1 MIRYVAFLRGFNASG
16 QVSME
21 ELNEQFGLCGFH
33 NVKTYIQTDNVVFE
47 TEDTDEAAIARK
59 IEKQLKDK
67 LGFEVKVIIRMLHEI
82 KNVLKNNPYINMN
95 KQERNLYVTFLSEV
109 PSPLVRGA
117 LEVYSNDAED
127 ARLFKREVYIHSNNY
142 GKTCFPNSL
151 IEKKFGVTAT
161 TRNWSLLNRILE
173 L

>member
-1 MIRYVAFLRGFNASG
+1 MIRYVAFLRGFNTSG
-16 QVSME
+16 QVSIE
-21 ELNEQFGLCGFH
+21 ELNEQFKNCGFQ
-33 NVKTYIQTDNVVFE
+33 NVNTYIQTDNVIFE
-47 TEDTDEAAIARK
+47 TEETDETAIAKK
-59 IEKQLKDK
+59 IEEQLKSK
-67 LGFEVKVIIRMLHEI
+67 LGYEVKAIIRMQHEI
-82 KNVLKNNPYINMN
+82 KNVLKNNPYQNMN
-95 KQERNLYVTFLSEV
+95 TQERNLYVTFLSDV

-127 ARLFKREVYIHSNNY
+127 ARLFKREVYILSNNY

-161 TRNWSLLNRILE
+161 TRNWSLLNRIVE